1 MLNIDTYCLMA
12 IYNSLNKLMPSK
24 IPETIYPCPFSKS
37 YGIPGQQA
45 WLILKIYFIY
55 RFILACMLII
65 LFYTHFG
72 SSLLGSHD
80 QQLFII
86 SSGLFLLLTL
96 LSGIGIF
103 WRLTGYSTQA
113 QIVIFTD
120 IIAITLIMHA
130 SGGITSGLGILLAVS
145 IAAGG
150 LLIGGRCAMLFAA
163 LASLAIMA
171 EQVYAVNTKAFDTS
185 SYAYAGM
192 LGAAFFTI
200 AILSFILAKRTEQTE
215 QLATQRQHTISKLE
229 KLNEYIIQHLQ
240 SGIIIINAN
249 QQVSMV
255 NATALELLGFSSQP
269 ETLKQIEPQLA
280 TDFSSWKRDAKRNFF
295 FLQAK
300 NNSSAEVQIQFQK
313 LPATQETLYLIMLE
327 DMAIYNQRLQQ
338 SKLASLGQLTA
349 SIAHE
354 IRNPLGAISHAGQL
368 LSECPG
374 LTAEDQRLTDIIQTH
389 TQRVNKIIEDI
400 LQLSKRSPSKRTKIF
415 IFEWLTDYMAKF
427 ILENNLEERQFS
439 LSIADQFLSALID
452 PGHLKQILDNICLNA
467 LKYGSPELGKIY
479 IQSYNIQ
486 SEIVIDVIDPGSGV
500 AAVDI
505 DHLFAPFFTTSN
517 SGTGLGLYISRE
529 LAQLNQAKLSYHYT
543 ENKQSCFRLSL
554 VDANKKAIEI

>member
-1 MLNIDTYCLMA
+1 
-12 IYNSLNKLMPSK
+12 MPSK

-72 SSLLGSHD
+72 PSLLGSHD

-86 SSGLFLLLTL
+86 SSGLFLLLTV
-96 LSGIGIF
+96 LSGVGIF
-103 WRLTGYSTQA
+103 WRLTGYTAQA
-113 QIVIFTD
+113 QVVIFTD
-120 IIAITLIMHA
+120 IIIITLIMHA

-145 IAAGG
+145 TAAGG
-150 LLIGGRCAMLFAA
+150 LLIGGRCAMFFAA

-171 EQVYAVNTKAFDTS
+171 EQVYAVTTNAFDTT
-185 SYAYAGM
+185 SYASAGM

-200 AILSFILAKRTEQTE
+200 ALLSFVLAKRTEKTE
-215 QLATQRQHTISKLE
+215 QLATQRKQTISKLE

-249 QQVSMV
+249 QQVGMI
-255 NATALELLGFSSQP
+255 NATALDLLGFTSQP

-280 TDFSSWKRDAKRNFF
+280 TDFSSWREDTQRNFF

-300 NNSSAEVQIQFQK
+300 NNNSSEIQIHFQE
-313 LPATQETLYLIMLE
+313 LPAPQETLYLIMLE
-327 DMAIYNQRLQQ
+327 DMAVYNQRLQQ

-368 LSECPG
+368 LSECPR
-374 LTAEDQRLTDIIQTH
+374 LTVQDQRLTDIIQTH
-389 TQRVNKIIEDI
+389 SLRVNKIIEDI
-400 LQLSKRSPSKRTKIF
+400 LQLSKRSPSKRTKI
-415 IFEWLTDYMAKF
+415 IVSEWLTDYLAKF
-427 ILENNLEERQFS
+427 ILENDLEEQLFR
-439 LSIADQFLSALID
+439 LSIADRSSSTLID
-452 PGHLKQILDNICLNA
+452 PGHLKQILDNLCMNA
-467 LKYGSPELGKIY
+467 LKYGSPELGRII
-479 IQSYNIQ
+479 IQSYNTQ
-486 SEIVIDVIDPGSGV
+486 SETVIEVIDPGSGV

-543 ENKQSCFRLSL
+543 EHKQSCFRLSL
-554 VDANKKAIEI
+554 VDANKNTIAI

>member
-1 MLNIDTYCLMA
+1 
-12 IYNSLNKLMPSK
+12 MPRK

-65 LFYTHFG
+65 LYYTHFG
-72 SSLLGSHD
+72 PSLLGSHD
-80 QQLFII
+80 QQLFIT
-86 SSGLFLLLTL
+86 SSGLFLLFTL

-113 QIVIFTD
+113 QILLFTD
-120 IIAITLIMHA
+120 IVVLTLIMHA
-130 SGGITSGLGILLAVS
+130 SGGITSGIGMLLAVS
-145 IAAGG
+145 TAAGG

-171 EQVYAVNTKAFDTS
+171 EQVYAANTNAFETTS
-185 SYAYAGM
+185 YTYAGM

-200 AILSFILAKRTEQTE
+200 ALLSFILAKRTEQTE
-215 QLATQRQHTISKLE
+215 QLAIQRKHTISKLE

-240 SGIIIINAN
+240 SGIIIVNAE

-255 NATALELLGFSSQP
+255 NATALDLLGFSSQP
-269 ETLKQIEPQLA
+269 EKLEQIEPQLA
-280 TDFSSWKRDAKRNFF
+280 LDFSSWREDTQRNYY
-295 FLQAK
+295 FLQADT
-300 NNSSAEVQIQFQK
+300 NSSTEVQIHFQE
-313 LPATQETLYLIMLE
+313 LPTPQETLYLIMLE
-327 DMAIYNQRLQQ
+327 DMVLYNQRLQQ

-374 LTAEDQRLTDIIQTH
+374 LAAQDQRLTDIIQTH

-400 LQLSKRSPSKRTKIF
+400 LQLSKRSASKREKITVS
-415 IFEWLTDYMAKF
+415 EWLTEFLAKF
-427 ILENNLEERQFS
+427 ILENNLEEQQFS
-439 LSIADQFLSALID
+439 LSIVDGSSYALID
-452 PGHLKQILDNICLNA
+452 PGHLKQILDNLCWNA
-467 LKYGSPELGKIY
+467 LKYGNPEQGKIH
-479 IQSYNIQ
+479 IQSYNAH
-486 SEIVIDVIDPGSGV
+486 SEIIIDVIDPGSGI
-500 AAVDI
+500 AATDLE
-505 DHLFAPFFTTSN
+505 HLFEPFYTTSS

-543 ENKQSCFRLSL
+543 EPRQSCFRLSL
-554 VDANKKAIEI
+554 VDANKNTIEI

>member
-1 MLNIDTYCLMA
+1 
-12 IYNSLNKLMPSK
+12 MPSK
-24 IPETIYPCPFSKS
+24 TPETIYPCPFSKS

-55 RFILACMLII
+55 RFILSCLLII
-65 LFYTHFG
+65 LFHTHFG
-72 SSLLGSHD
+72 PSLLGSHN

-86 SSGLFLLLTL
+86 SSGLFLILTL

-103 WRLTGYSTQA
+103 WRLTRYSTQA

-120 IIAITLIMHA
+120 IIVITLIMHA
-130 SGGITSGLGILLAVS
+130 SGGVTSGLGMLLAVS

-171 EQVYAVNTKAFDTS
+171 EQVYATNINAFETTS
-185 SYAYAGM
+185 YTYAGM

-200 AILSFILAKRTEQTE
+200 ALLSFILAKRSEQTE
-215 QLATQRQHTISKLE
+215 QLAKQRKHTISKLE

-240 SGIIIINAN
+240 SGIIIVNAK
-249 QQVSMV
+249 QQVSLV
-255 NATALELLGFSSQP
+255 NATALDLLGFSSQP
-269 ETLKQIEPQLA
+269 ETLEQIEPQLA
-280 TDFSSWKRDAKRNFF
+280 TDFGCWRVDAKRNFF

-300 NNSSAEVQIQFQK
+300 NKSNTEVQVHFQA
-313 LPATQETLYLIMLE
+313 LPASQETLYLIMLE
-327 DMAIYNQRLQQ
+327 DMAEYNQRLQQ

-374 LTAEDQRLTDIIQTH
+374 LTDQDKRLTDIIQTH

-400 LQLSKRSPSKRTKIF
+400 LQLSKRNASKREKIALS
-415 IFEWLTDYMAKF
+415 EWLIDYLDKF
-427 ILENNLEERQFS
+427 VLENDLEEQQFS
-439 LSIADQFLSALID
+439 LSLADRSSFVLID
-452 PGHLKQILDNICLNA
+452 PGHLKQILDNLCWNA
-467 LKYGSPELGKIY
+467 LKYGNPERGKIN
-479 IQSYNIQ
+479 IQSHNMQ
-486 SEIVIDVIDPGSGV
+486 SEIVVEVIDPGSGV
-500 AAVDI
+500 AADDI
-505 DHLFAPFFTTSN
+505 DHLFEPFFTTSS

-543 ENKQSCFRLSL
+543 DQRQSCFRLSL
-554 VDANKKAIEI
+554 VDANKNTIDI